1 MCPIPFT
8 SPGPSAVTLESL
20 ATTSNPFSFTLN
32 MATEFFD
39 EAYRSPSALDGK
51 FFPIGLVGVLIDTDM
66 IFLIELDDISLD
78 DISPGNISLDNI
90 SPDDVSFDR
99 ESGINEVSDS
109 DFSRD
114 SDDDDGLYYRRTS
127 IDDERDLENVSFG
140 DDEQVDVASESY
152 SWKIDHSKGE
162 HKLKG
167 IDTLNV

>member
-1 MCPIPFT
+1 
-8 SPGPSAVTLESL
+8 
-20 ATTSNPFSFTLN
+20 

-167 IDTLNV
+167 IDPLNV

>member
-1 MCPIPFT
+1 
-8 SPGPSAVTLESL
+8 
-20 ATTSNPFSFTLN
+20 

-66 IFLIELDDISLD
+66 IFLIELDDNSLD
-78 DISPGNISLDNI
+78 DISLDDGSLDNISLDNI
-90 SPDDVSFDR
+90 SPDNVSLDR

-167 IDTLNV
+167 IDPLSI

>member
-1 MCPIPFT
+1 
-8 SPGPSAVTLESL
+8 
-20 ATTSNPFSFTLN
+20 